1 MARVKKPTV
10 KSVTEQFQQ
19 WRIAT
24 KDYIF
29 KLSYPDN
36 QKIATIPAAD
46 AQGKLNGL
54 TVVELLTM
62 VNMSQIRGERIVLRA
77 GINKTL
83 EVYAEQATNFP
94 PPVTI

>member
-1 MARVKKPTV
+1 MAKKPTV
-10 KSVTEQFQQ
+10 KSVTESFQQ
-19 WRIAT
+19 WRITA

-29 KLSYPDN
+29 KLGHPQQ

-62 VNMSQIRGERIVLRA
+62 INMSQIRGERIVLSA
-77 GINKTL
+77 GANKTL
-83 EVYAEQATNFP
+83 EVFAEQTAQFP
-94 PPVTI
+94 PLSIL